1 MFSFFKKKQAP
12 ANVPEII
19 PIQEEGGI
27 SIAKC
32 WTGKEDADI
41 VVNMTDASKHQNSV
55 ISIVGSHGQG
65 KDFTGKLILY
75 RLCKQGA
82 QATILTDGLSRE
94 EYGYMCDQ
102 LGGKNVIIG
111 EENSHI
117 NLFDIRKPKEGS
129 RKCSVLTRKVQE
141 LLTVFRAMYPE
152 MTPEQ
157 AGLLDALLYRLYK
170 VKGITYDNAS
180 LLVEDSDQYKE
191 FPTIEDF
198 YTTIKLAHLKELDDF
213 TNVLSQFVDGPYGW
227 FNHKTDVDW
236 DSPFLVLDF
245 MKYRGQIEK
254 DSTAKDFMMAY
265 CFEILSER
273 MQDEADKKAILMRDV
288 FFGENRDVM
297 KNAPFMLERDTT
309 LSWSKHLCQ
318 NAMPCDCTV
327 ITVTSVFNDGI
338 DDAFLHEI
346 MADSDVQVYHKIFS
360 HLVPNVAKA
369 CHLSEKNAKY
379 VSELQRGHVIIF
391 ADGKWTWSDV
401 KADDEEYKMM
411 TEYPSDIRVYGRDWQ

>member
-1 MFSFFKKKQAP
+1 MFPFFKKKQAP

-227 FNHKTDVDW
+227 FK
-236 DSPFLVLDF
+236 
-245 MKYRGQIEK
+245 
-254 DSTAKDFMMAY
+254 
-265 CFEILSER
+265 
-273 MQDEADKKAILMRDV
+273 
-288 FFGENRDVM
+288 
-297 KNAPFMLERDTT
+297 
-309 LSWSKHLCQ
+309 
-318 NAMPCDCTV
+318 
-327 ITVTSVFNDGI
+327 
-338 DDAFLHEI
+338 
-346 MADSDVQVYHKIFS
+346 
-360 HLVPNVAKA
+360 
-369 CHLSEKNAKY
+369 
-379 VSELQRGHVIIF
+379 LQLFCRISI
-391 ADGKWTWSDV
+391 
-401 KADDEEYKMM
+401 
-411 TEYPSDIRVYGRDWQ
+411 

>member
-1 MFSFFKKKQAP
+1 MFPFFKKKKAP
-12 ANVPEII
+12 AEVPEII
-19 PIQEEGGI
+19 PIQEDGGI
-27 SIAKC
+27 CIAKC
-32 WTGKEDADI
+32 WTGKENAD
-41 VVNMTDASKHQNSV
+41 VAVNMTDASKHQNSV

-82 QATILTDGLSRE
+82 QATVLTDGLSRE

-102 LGGKNVIIG
+102 LGGKNVIVG
-111 EENSHI
+111 EESSHI

-129 RKCSVLTRKVQE
+129 ALIRKLQE
-141 LLTVFRAMYPE
+141 LLAVFRAMYPE

-170 VKGITYDNAS
+170 AKGITHDNAS
-180 LLVEDSDQYKE
+180 LFVEGSGQYKE

-213 TNVLSQFVDGPYGW
+213 ANVLSQFVDGPYGW

-236 DSPFLVLDF
+236 DSSFLVLDF
-245 MKYRGQIEK
+245 MKYRGRIEK
-254 DSTAKDFMMAY
+254 DSAAKNFMMAY

-273 MQDEADKKAILMRDV
+273 MQNNAEKKAILMRDV
-288 FFGENRDVM
+288 FFGVNRDVM

-309 LSWSKHLCQ
+309 LSWSKYICQ
-318 NAMPCDCTV
+318 NAMRCGCTV

-346 MADSDVQVYHKIFS
+346 MADSDVQIYHKIFS
-360 HLVPNVAKA
+360 HLVPDVAKA
-369 CHLSEKNAKY
+369 CHLSAERAKY
-379 VSELQRGHVIIF
+379 ISELQRGDAHIF
-391 ADGKWTWSDV
+391 ADSMWTLCDV
-401 KADDEEYKMM
+401 KADEDEYKMM
-411 TEYPSDIRVYGRDWQ
+411 TEYPPDIRVHGRDMK

>member
-1 MFSFFKKKQAP
+1 MFPFFKKKK
-12 ANVPEII
+12 VPDEVAEII
-19 PIQEEGGI
+19 PIREDGGVC
-27 SIAKC
+27 IAKC
-32 WTGKEDADI
+32 WTGKENADV
-41 VVNMTDASKHQNSV
+41 VVNMTDASKHQSSV
-55 ISIVGSHGQG
+55 ISIVGSHGRG

-82 QATILTDGLSRE
+82 QATVLTDGLSRE

-102 LGGKNVIIG
+102 LCGKNVIVG

-129 RKCSVLTRKVQE
+129 ALTRKVQE

-157 AGLLDALLYRLYK
+157 AGLLDVLLYRLYK
-170 VKGITYDNAS
+170 IKGITHDNAS
-180 LLVEDSDQYKE
+180 LFIESSDQYKE

-198 YTTIKLAHLKELDDF
+198 YTTIKLAQVHELDDF
-213 TNVLSQFVDGPYGW
+213 ANVLSQFVDGPYGW

-236 DSPFLVLDF
+236 DCPFLVLDF
-245 MKYRGQIEK
+245 MKYRGRIEK
-254 DSTAKDFMMAY
+254 DSSVKNFMMAY
-265 CFEILSER
+265 CFEVLSER
-273 MQDEADKKAILMRDV
+273 MQNNAEKKAILMRDV

-309 LSWSKHLCQ
+309 LSWSKYICQ
-318 NAMPCDCTV
+318 NAMHCGCTV

-360 HLVPNVAKA
+360 HLVPDVAKV
-369 CHLSEKNAKY
+369 CHLSEERAKY
-379 VSELQRGHVIIF
+379 ISELQRGDALIF
-391 ADGKWTWSDV
+391 ADNKWTWCDV
-401 KADDEEYKMM
+401 KADEDEYKLL
-411 TEYPSDIRVYGRDWQ
+411 TEYPSDVRVYGRDWK